1 MDYGRAQIGKASIV
15 AKSGL
20 DLRSELARWLQDQT
34 TKFPVMSKQ
43 RENRKREGSGFSG
56 AGLGGADKIFA
67 GENDGESAELNRR
80 GLGKT
85 HCLDAAHHFRRK
97 TEIIE

>member
-1 MDYGRAQIGKASIV
+1 LGGQFPGWLEHET
-15 AKSGL
+15 AKFSVVTEQ
-20 DLRSELARWLQDQT
+20 RQNRQSE
-34 TKFPVMSKQ
+34 
-43 RENRKREGSGFSG
+43 GGGFSG

-67 GENDGESAELNRR
+67 GENEGKSAELNRR

-85 HCLDAAHHFRRK
+85 HCLHPAHYFKRK